1 MSNAYFPVICENYLS
16 MKGAKF
22 DRNASGSRGSKKKN
36 KKKLA
41 KAIVD
46 TLTKPEYKSGTAGI
60 GKDLPEKYIGA
71 MLASAG
77 YQKIYSPKK
86 LMSGY
91 AKKNVFLANVP
102 NNMKPGQE
110 TYVTYF
116 EKNKIDLAS
125 PDREDDVRANNN
137 NNNSNNDNNNATI
150 NTTSSRS
157 LAEEIKSLKQM
168 KDDGIIDE
176 AEFKAAK
183 AKLLQ

>member
-91 AKKNVFLANVP
+91 AKKNVPRPWGKYGKTSDEVAGKRLNTRTLKMVEIISGTKRNP
-102 NNMKPGQE
+102 VDYTSLVKKWWKE
-110 TYVTYF
+110 VYDILD
-116 EKNKIDLAS
+116 KI
-125 PDREDDVRANNN
+125 N
-137 NNNSNNDNNNATI
+137 
-150 NTTSSRS
+150 
-157 LAEEIKSLKQM
+157 
-168 KDDGIIDE
+168 
-176 AEFKAAK
+176 
-183 AKLLQ
+183 